1 MAAMPLMAQEISQ
14 VRLYPERATQVIPKE
29 IYGQFAEHLGTCI
42 YGGLWVGE
50 RSSVPNTDGYRN
62 DVLQALKE
70 LSENPKGSRVLEDP
84 RINKG
89 FQLLVAAGI
98 IRYQFPVCCRNEGLE
113 RGDMNWTKAI
123 VSGSAGFVIAI
134 VVAICIERCG
144 GAIGGIIVSIP
155 TTVVPTSYIFLT
167 DNGKTRVEQAA
178 SLFATPIGRNLPVK

>member
-1 MAAMPLMAQEISQ
+1 
-14 VRLYPERATQVIPKE
+14 
-29 IYGQFAEHLGTCI
+29 
-42 YGGLWVGE
+42 
-50 RSSVPNTDGYRN
+50 
-62 DVLQALKE
+62 
-70 LSENPKGSRVLEDP
+70 
-84 RINKG
+84 
-89 FQLLVAAGI
+89 
-98 IRYQFPVCCRNEGLE
+98 
-113 RGDMNWTKAI
+113 MNWTKAI